1 MLLTLFLFNAL
12 DFMLLKS
19 VFILLLT
26 APFRINYPPE
36 GGKRRLGGKG
46 LLYNH
51 QGGRCFI
58 LALSVR
64 ADGFDI

>member
-1 MLLTLFLFNAL
+1 MLV
-12 DFMLLKS
+12 KS

-26 APFRINYPPE
+26 APFLINYPPE
-36 GGKRRLGGKG
+36 RGKRRLGGKG